1 VSAAKKASVR
11 ARGLVLV
18 RGGLKAQDGGGEDD
32 WEDFCRRIG
41 WQTGAPSVS
50 MGPQAAPN
58 PGALRAPS
66 VSMGPQAAPN
76 PGALRAPEPSE
87 DFEERIRRG
96 LFAKAAEINDVI
108 DLDLQRQIRRSLV
121 RDFGSLPQNEAPIS
135 GVHEID
141 PAALREFRAACLADA
156 PGNEGVSDP
165 DKALSDIDASVLG
178 EAAEAGPALDI
189 DSGRRRL
196 GWERVGVATLTLAL
210 AAAVL
215 LAVMK
220 LAVFSSSTPSNGGL
234 SAGIERDA
242 ISGPRAAPSRMD
254 APLPEVVAPVRTAP
268 PQGPTAT
275 PAPPPK
281 VPRDAKPVPPGAVV
295 ARRARK
301 DVRETPDVATDPVE
315 TNSDVVEPAGYT
327 LASSAGSPS
336 AWPAVASDAV
346 PAAPWGAA
354 YRPRSAGD
362 SLFDVAPSTPR
373 VAALDNIASP
383 SHASADVLLST
394 PPSADSAALDRTPA
408 PGASLGLTGASN
420 RWIGA
425 SLPPSPPAF
434 ASANIGVMVQLDLG
448 RAFNDL

>member
-1 VSAAKKASVR
+1 MSAAKKASVR

-18 RGGLKAQDGGGEDD
+18 RGGLKAEDGGGEDD

-41 WQTGAPSVS
+41 WQTP
-50 MGPQAAPN
+50 
-58 PGALRAPS
+58 
-66 VSMGPQAAPN
+66 
-76 PGALRAPEPSE
+76 APEPSE
-87 DFEERIRRG
+87 DFEERIREG
-96 LFAKAAEINDVI
+96 LSAKAAEIDNVI
-108 DLDLQRQIRRSLV
+108 DLDLQREIRRSLV
-121 RDFGSLPQNEAPIS
+121 RDFDSLPENEAPIS
-135 GVHEID
+135 GVHDVD

-156 PGNEGVSDP
+156 SGDRGVSDP
-165 DKALSDIDASVLG
+165 EEGLSDTDAPVID
-178 EAAEAGPALDI
+178 EAAEAGPAPDI
-189 DSGRRRL
+189 ESDRRRRL

-220 LAVFSSSTPSNGGL
+220 LTVFSSSPPNGGL

-242 ISGPRAAPSRMD
+242 TSGPRAVAPSRID
-254 APLPEVVAPVRTAP
+254 SPLPQVVAPVRTAP

-275 PAPPPK
+275 PAPSPRS
-281 VPRDAKPVPPGAVV
+281 PRDAKPVPPGAVI
-295 ARRARK
+295 ARRSRGNA
-301 DVRETPDVATDPVE
+301 RETPDVATGPVE
-315 TNSDVVEPAGYT
+315 TNGDVAEPPGYT
-327 LASSAGSPS
+327 LASSAGSP

-362 SLFDVAPSTPR
+362 RLLDVAPSTPR

-383 SHASADVLLST
+383 SHASTDVLSNT

-408 PGASLGLTGASN
+408 PAASLGLAGASN

-425 SLPPSPPAF
+425 SLPSSPPAF
-434 ASANIGVMVQLDLG
+434 AAANIGVMVQLDLG
-448 RAFNDL
+448 RAFNNL